1 MEKAVILG
9 RIWWAALLAG
19 VAAAAANALVFLIA
33 QAAGA
38 IPPDIIVPEANEPIT
53 VVPVM
58 MVSFMPAIVAGI
70 VLAILAALTP
80 HPVKIFLIIATIML
94 ILSFYTPFTIPG
106 AIMPMIVVLN
116 LMHIIAAVVISWVLI
131 RFSRKTAGA

>member
-80 HPVKIFLIIATIML
+80 QPVKIFLIIATIML

-131 RFSRKTAGA
+131 RFSRKTVGA

>member
-1 MEKAVILG
+1 
-9 RIWWAALLAG
+9 LLAG

-38 IPPDIIVPEANEPIT
+38 IPSDIIVPEANEPIT

-80 HPVKIFLIIATIML
+80 QPVKIFLIIATIML

-131 RFSRKTAGA
+131 RFSRKTVGA

>member
-1 MEKAVILG
+1 M
-9 RIWWAALLAG
+9 LAG

-131 RFSRKTAGA
+131 RFSRKTVGA